1 MDLSYL
7 ANTCLFSLNSL
18 IVTSLPGGSSDLL
31 QKGYSRY
38 PLRSLQHAVST
49 SAFWFITQ
57 NTQNRSQR
65 TYQSP
70 RSKEV
75 KQLPFN

>member
-31 QKGYSRY
+31 QKGSSRY
-38 PLRSLQHAVST
+38 PLPECQIRLNPS
-49 SAFWFITQ
+49 
-57 NTQNRSQR
+57 
-65 TYQSP
+65 
-70 RSKEV
+70 
-75 KQLPFN
+75 